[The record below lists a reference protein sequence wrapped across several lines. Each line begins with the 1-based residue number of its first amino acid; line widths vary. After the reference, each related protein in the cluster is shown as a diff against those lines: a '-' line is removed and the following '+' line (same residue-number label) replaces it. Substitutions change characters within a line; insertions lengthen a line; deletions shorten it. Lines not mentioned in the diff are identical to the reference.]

1 MAAICES
8 ARLHRDWAR
17 VAVQPFTLARLGDET
32 MPPLSF
38 TTEELAFIG
47 LAERADRMWAA
58 ARVPARGRH
67 RGRARRR
74 RERGRP
80 GASHRAPDPEALR
93 FVAAARHEQLE
104 AINYPVSSEPPEK
117 SKLPSAMLICFVL
130 G

>member
-8 ARLHRDWAR
+8 APLHRDWAG

-47 LAERADRMWAA
+47 LAERADCMWD
-58 ARVPARGRH
+58 
-67 RGRARRR
+67 RGRASRR
-74 RERGRP
+74 RERGRGRP
-80 GASHRAPDPEALR
+80 GASHLAPDPEALR

-104 AINYPVSSEPPEK
+104 AINYPVSSEAPEK